1 MKDGRIT
8 QTGNYDDILSP
19 GTDFMKFVGADNE
32 ALTALAEPNASK
44 LTEVREGEFQDS
56 DTKCKPL
63 QNGGHGRDDDEEVVE
78 KLRKVRLYKKKK
90 EKEAKSFW
98 VYWRFATTVYGGAL
112 VPVILLA

>member
-1 MKDGRIT
+1 
-8 QTGNYDDILSP
+8 
-19 GTDFMKFVGADNE
+19 MKFVGADNE

-78 KLRKVRLYKKKK
+78 K
-90 EKEAKSFW
+90 
-98 VYWRFATTVYGGAL
+98 
-112 VPVILLA
+112 